1 MKRARRL
8 VAAAAA
14 VALVATACGDDGG
27 DEPSGEET
35 TSAAGETSSPTED
48 GGDDVDPANYC
59 EGGGEAELVWAHE
72 QEPPDMHLDDP
83 NNNLTITSWVRQS
96 LWDGLYGVSVETE
109 FIPEL
114 LAEDAEPT
122 ENEDGSVTIDYTLRD
137 GLTWSD
143 GTPLTAEHVK
153 GTFDIIM
160 EGYDPE
166 TGEGGVYLIGDR
178 TGYDV
183 ISEVTVASDTE
194 FTIEFSEF
202 FAGHKALFSEVFPT
216 HVVST
221 AEEAN
226 AAFTEFEHD
235 GETLP
240 SSGPML
246 FDNWERGNSMTL
258 TRNDDYHG
266 STSPDV
272 TNEGV
277 ACVTGVRI
285 NWVADTDAQINAL
298 KAGEADFIMTQ
309 PQTAFGERISTDEN
323 FTLASQAGPIFEHWG
338 LNLFDDHLQDPLVR
352 EALAYALDKSQVMS
366 ALYTPLFGDALDPEG
381 LGNTYWLSNQ
391 PDYEDH
397 QEQYAGAQAEE
408 AKANLEE
415 AGYTEGANGIYEHPE
430 RGPLSLRV
438 GTTGGNALRELQQQ
452 LIVEQMKSAG
462 IEVVIDNVPGGDYF
476 SERPFSED
484 ALACANSG
492 GTEGNCDVWDITQFA
507 WVGGPWPGG
516 QSASYRTGSGNNNYG
531 FANEEF
537 DAKAT
542 ECDLI
547 VDDAERAACY
557 NELDRYVTTLE
568 LDPEQGLFM
577 LPLTQKPSFYAFSN
591 QRLERGAVA
600 PDANSAG
607 PLVYVVDFVPAGDS

>member
-14 VALVATACGDDGG
+14 VALVATACGDGGG

-35 TSAAGETSSPTED
+35 TAAADDTSSPTET
-48 GGDDVDPANYC
+48 GEEVDPANYC

-83 NNNLTITSWVRQS
+83 NNNLSITSWVRQS
-96 LWDGLYGVSVETE
+96 LWDGLYGVSAATE

-114 LAEDAEPT
+114 LAEEATVNEA
-122 ENEDGSVTIDYTLRD
+122 EDGSVTIDYKLRD

-160 EGYDPE
+160 EGYDAE

-178 TGYDV
+178 TGYDQ
-183 ISEVTVASDTE
+183 ITDFTVNSDTE
-194 FTIEFSEF
+194 FTISMDKF
-202 FAGHKALFSEVFPT
+202 FAGYKALFSEVFPT
-216 HVVST
+216 HVVTT

-226 AAFTEFEHD
+226 AAFPEFEHN

-246 FDNWERGNSMTL
+246 FGEWERGNSMQL
-258 TRNDDYHG
+258 ERNDEYHG

-272 TNEGV
+272 TNAGA
-277 ACVTGVRI
+277 ACVSGVRI

-298 KAGEADFIMTQ
+298 KAGEADMIFTQ
-309 PQTAFGERISTDEN
+309 PQTAFGERISTDEA
-323 FTLASQAGPIFEHWG
+323 FTIASEAGPVYEHWG
-338 LNLFDDHLQDPLVR
+338 FNLFNPHLSDPLVR
-352 EALAYALDKSQVMS
+352 EAIAYALDKSQVMS
-366 ALYTPLFGDALDPEG
+366 ALYTPLFGDALPAEG
-381 LGNTYWLSNQ
+381 QGNTYWMSNQ
-391 PDYEDH
+391 PAYEDH
-397 QEQYAGAQAEE
+397 QAQYLGNLVDE

-452 LIVEQMKSAG
+452 LIIEQLKPAG

-476 SERPFSED
+476 GAQPFNPD
-484 ALACANSG
+484 AIACANSG
-492 GTEGNCDVWDITQFA
+492 GTEGNCEIWDITQFA
-507 WVGGPWPGG
+507 WVGGPWPG
-516 QSASYRTGSGNNNYG
+516 SNHVAYLSGSGNNPYG
-531 FANEEF
+531 FANDEF
-537 DAKAT
+537 DAMAD
-542 ECDLI
+542 ECDAT
-547 VDDAERAACY
+547 VDDDERAACY
-557 NELDRYVTTLE
+557 NEMDKFVTTLE
-568 LDPEQGLFM
+568 KDPENGLVVI
-577 LPLTQKPSFYAFSN
+577 PLTQKPSYYAYSN
-591 QRLERGAVA
+591 ERLERGAVA

-607 PLVYVVDFVPAGDS
+607 PLVNVVDYLPAAE